1 MPAEADQSVDCS
13 YTYPTS
19 VATVTGEAPPQKT
32 AKDVTRYKA
41 DLQTTCH
48 GERSDWPD
56 LYKVSTA

>member
-13 YTYPTS
+13 YTSPAP
-19 VATVTGEAPPQKT
+19 VATATGEAPPQKA
-32 AKDVTRYKA
+32 AKDVTRYA
-41 DLQTTCH
+41 DLQTTCQ